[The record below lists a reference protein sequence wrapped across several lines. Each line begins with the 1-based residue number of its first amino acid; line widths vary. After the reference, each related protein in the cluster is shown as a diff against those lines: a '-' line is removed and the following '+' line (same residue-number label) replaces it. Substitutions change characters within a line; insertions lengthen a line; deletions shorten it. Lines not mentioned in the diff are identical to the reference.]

1 MSVIYILIALSLLVA
16 LGFLAAFLWAVRSG
30 QYDDT
35 HTPSM
40 RILFDERHKTSQT
53 SPPALNVRQLSL
65 RDNWWAFG
73 WRAGKRSKR
82 HNNAKE

>member
-1 MSVIYILIALSLLVA
+1 MSVIYILIAFSLLVA

-40 RILFDERHKTSQT
+40 RMLFDERGQGRKTVQT
-53 SPPALNVRQLSL
+53 A
-65 RDNWWAFG
+65 
-73 WRAGKRSKR
+73 KRSKHSQKTAR
-82 HNNAKE
+82 